1 MGQLEAEEVAK
12 AAGKVLRRLRKE
24 ANLTQEKLSF
34 KATIQRNFVSEIELG
49 LKQPSLFTIF
59 KIAYALDVPP
69 QQFVQ
74 LIQEQLNQ
82 GS

>member
-1 MGQLEAEEVAK
+1 MTQLQAEEVAA

-24 ANLTQEKLSF
+24 MDLTQEKLSF

-59 KIAYALDVPP
+59 KIAQALDVTPH
-69 QQFVQ
+69 QFV
-74 LIQEQLNQ
+74 LLVQEQLEEK
-82 GS
+82 